1 MCANKI
7 CRFTQNAHEKMIQ
20 ERFVNCRWVE
30 KLKNEAIYAIFVEH
44 SLCVLIEITANMD
57 SDKEA

>member
-1 MCANKI
+1 MNDLL
-7 CRFTQNAHEKMIQ
+7 
-20 ERFVNCRWVE
+20 WVE
-30 KLKNEAIYAIFVEH
+30 KMKNEANCAIFVEH